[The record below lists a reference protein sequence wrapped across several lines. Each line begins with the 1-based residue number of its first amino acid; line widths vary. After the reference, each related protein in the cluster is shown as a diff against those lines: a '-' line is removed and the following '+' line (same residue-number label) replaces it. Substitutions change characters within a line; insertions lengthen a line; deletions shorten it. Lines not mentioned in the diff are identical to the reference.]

1 MIKRPLRFLR
11 FAQES
16 DFKTFRLSSN
26 VYLAVSLAIIVIIVA
41 AALLWSRNQ
50 KEGFDGKGSDELYFS
65 ESTVHGTGLFTK
77 RGFRAGELVLVAIE
91 PDQQITH
98 QCSKVNHC
106 VSRANLVLREGEPG
120 YWNLHAL
127 RDLEKGEE
135 LLTDYNNTPDFI
147 AKPDPSWTC

>member
-1 MIKRPLRFLR
+1 MKSFQTL
-11 FAQES
+11 
-16 DFKTFRLSSN
+16 RLSSN
-26 VYLAVSLAIIVIIVA
+26 MYLAVCLALVVV
-41 AALLWSRNQ
+41 AALLWRSKQ
-50 KEGFDGKGSDELYFS
+50 KEGFEDDGKGSELYFS